1 MSVATIKRSK
11 LKKEGWKFVKHV
23 FECAINSVSVAKYV
37 NEEGKIF
44 IAVQEASGRLLAD
57 TRVDFDT
64 QEELTEYL
72 EDATSE
78 EHWGQNFRALRDLL
92 VRLGYLE
99 SEEEE

>member
-1 MSVATIKRSK
+1 MSVATIKRSE
-11 LKKEGWKFVKHV
+11 LKKEGWKFVKSI
-23 FECAINSVSVAKYV
+23 FGCSINSVGVAKYV
-37 NEEGKIF
+37 NEAGKIF
-44 IAVQEASGRLLAD
+44 IAVEEASGRLLAD

-92 VRLGYLE
+92 VQMDYLK